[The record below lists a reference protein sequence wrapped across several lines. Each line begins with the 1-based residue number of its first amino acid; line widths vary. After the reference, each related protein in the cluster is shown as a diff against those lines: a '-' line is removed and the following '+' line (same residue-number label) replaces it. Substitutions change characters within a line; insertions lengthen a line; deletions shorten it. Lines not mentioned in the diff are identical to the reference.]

1 MLILKYSFYENFGKI
16 LNEATTQKFTI
27 PHGSELTIYV
37 SMCANGIMGF
47 DVQEFPLDNFNSNY
61 LYQSTSKPNEN
72 CILYPYNFTI
82 PDFPSNIHHFWL
94 WIMSSILPNNNL
106 KLTIFMSLYLSD
118 TSDRAQNCYSLNSNA
133 FYFYPNQASFIHVTP
148 SIISYLSG
156 KCVIELDLRS
166 EQLPL
171 NLDTNKVGLGIY
183 VNLPNKYEEYKVY
196 GFTDYLSDLGG
207 FYSFIEGI
215 FSFIFGSGKLEPW
228 GKAQIL
234 FLFGIPYIIKYSK
247 DLVSS
252 SGGIPLAEKVKVIYL
267 KRMMISL

>member
-1 MLILKYSFYENFGKI
+1 
-16 LNEATTQKFTI
+16 
-27 PHGSELTIYV
+27 
-37 SMCANGIMGF
+37 
-47 DVQEFPLDNFNSNY
+47 
-61 LYQSTSKPNEN
+61 
-72 CILYPYNFTI
+72 
-82 PDFPSNIHHFWL
+82 
-94 WIMSSILPNNNL
+94 MSPNNHL
-106 KLTIFMSLYLSD
+106 KLTILMSLYLSV
-118 TSDRAQNCYSLNSNA
+118 RAQNCYSLNSNA

-207 FYSFIEGI
+207 FYSFIEGT

-252 SGGIPLAEKVKVIYL
+252 SGGIPLAEKVKVISEKDDNKSIESLRERVQTLETLLKEYYL
-267 KRMMISL
+267 DDYYLVKVKDLKIHRDGLMKHLEKV

>member
-1 MLILKYSFYENFGKI
+1 
-16 LNEATTQKFTI
+16 
-27 PHGSELTIYV
+27 
-37 SMCANGIMGF
+37 MGF
-47 DVQEFPLDNFNSNY
+47 DVQLDNFNSNY

-94 WIMSSILPNNNL
+94 WVNANIPFNNVNNITINNN
-106 KLTIFMSLYLSD
+106 
-118 TSDRAQNCYSLNSNA
+118 
-133 FYFYPNQASFIHVTP
+133 
-148 SIISYLSG
+148 
-156 KCVIELDLRS
+156 
-166 EQLPL
+166 QLENNYPL

-234 FLFGIPYIIKYSK
+234 FFLFGIPYIIKYSK

>member
-1 MLILKYSFYENFGKI
+1 MIFYENFGKI

-47 DVQEFPLDNFNSNY
+47 DVQEFPLDNFN
-61 LYQSTSKPNEN
+61 K
-72 CILYPYNFTI
+72 
-82 PDFPSNIHHFWL
+82 
-94 WIMSSILPNNNL
+94 
-106 KLTIFMSLYLSD
+106 
-118 TSDRAQNCYSLNSNA
+118 
-133 FYFYPNQASFIHVTP
+133 
-148 SIISYLSG
+148 
-156 KCVIELDLRS
+156 LDLRS

-234 FLFGIPYIIKYSK
+234 FLI
-247 DLVSS
+247 L
-252 SGGIPLAEKVKVIYL
+252 
-267 KRMMISL
+267 